1 MQKFEEENNMYEV
14 LTLNELHKNVS
25 IMYQYKGISVKVM
38 YFGQLRIFHLG
49 PHGKISNMVYH

>member
-1 MQKFEEENNMYEV
+1 MYEA
-14 LTLNELHKNVS
+14 LTLNDLHKNAS

-38 YFGQLRIFHLG
+38 YFGQLYIFHLG